1 MQPMKY
7 VQDNLLQNEKMIYGV
22 RPHWV
27 IFSSGCWAMLGSIYI
42 FLFAP
47 MQFSYA
53 IFQTWSIREIA
64 STALFLLSAYWLTN
78 AYIYYITSE
87 YAVTNKRVVIK
98 TGWIKRASLELM
110 LDKVEGVLVD
120 QTIIGRIFNYGA
132 ITIIGTGGT
141 RDRFPFI
148 PEPLEFRR
156 VVQQAVD
163 DFEHQM
169 GRPS

>member
-1 MQPMKY
+1 MRY
-7 VQDNLLQNEKMIYGV
+7 VQENLLQNEKMIYGV

-27 IFSSGCWAMLGSIYI
+27 IFSSGSWSIVAAIFI

-47 MQFSYA
+47 
-53 IFQTWSIREIA
+53 FQLSSDFFGAWSIREIA
-64 STALFLLSAYWLTN
+64 TTAFLILGAYWLLT
-78 AYIYYITSE
+78 AYVYYATSE

-98 TGWIKRASLELM
+98 TGWIKRISLELM

-120 QTIIGRIFNYGA
+120 QTVLGRIFDYGA

-148 PEPLEFRR
+148 PMPLNFRKE
-156 VVQQAVD
+156 VQQAVD
-163 DFEHQM
+163 DFEREI